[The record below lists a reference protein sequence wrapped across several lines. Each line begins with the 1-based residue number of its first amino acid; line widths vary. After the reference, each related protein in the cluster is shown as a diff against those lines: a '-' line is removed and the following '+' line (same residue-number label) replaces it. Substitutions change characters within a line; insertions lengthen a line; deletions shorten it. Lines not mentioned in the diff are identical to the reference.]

1 MAEKKHLKQRI
12 NEGEVII
19 GAIVGWDTGSDRLKE
34 ILDQY
39 PYDFFSLDSQH
50 SPFSEEKLVDFCN
63 MADEVGSDMH
73 FRIKHTR
80 HSYLI
85 GNILDFFTN

>member
-34 ILDQY
+34 ILDLY
-39 PYDFFSLDSQH
+39 HYNFFS
-50 SPFSEEKLVDFCN
+50 
-63 MADEVGSDMH
+63 
-73 FRIKHTR
+73 
-80 HSYLI
+80 
-85 GNILDFFTN
+85 